1 MSLLETRLL
10 EISDPNNPDYRKH
23 LTKEEVEAFVRP
35 QANVT
40 TAFTAWLSHHN
51 ITPRNAT
58 PTGNRLS
65 VGMTVSQ
72 AEQVFNTTFEV
83 YNHTSSGQTIIRA
96 KHYSVPKSLAGDI
109 SFVHPSIHFP
119 PTPNN
124 SPRRAKMRSVVPS
137 SNTAKTVRRDG
148 CEDVTVN
155 CAMRLYNIPTDTGVP
170 STDDEVVVLAF
181 LGQGL
186 QGHDVASFMKE
197 FREDVTLAQLRLE
210 VVSVDI
216 GDNPQGI
223 SRDQASE
230 ADIDVELLLG
240 VAPQSRTTLLPTAT
254 TSGSSDYMTAFEFL
268 LQQETV
274 PTVVS
279 MSYGTDETDAPV
291 EQLRSFCSDIAQL
304 TSRGTTV
311 VVGSGD
317 KGVNCM
323 QTSGSTT
330 FQADFPGSCPWSLT
344 IGATQLSPDGS
355 TEMALGLTGGG
366 FSAIFQMPTFQT
378 GPVGS
383 YISQLGSLNEGIY
396 NPGNRAFP
404 DFSAIGANML
414 IMDNGTFGGSGVSIS
429 TPIVAGMIAT
439 INDHRHAQG
448 KGPVGFIN
456 PLIYAN
462 NGSAF
467 SDINQGSNDGCDNNG
482 APGFPALSGWD
493 AATGF
498 GTPDFQRL
506 LELLT

>member
-10 EISDPNNPDYRKH
+10 EIWDPNNPDYRNH

-35 QANVT
+35 RANVT

-65 VGMTVSQ
+65 VEMTVSQ
-72 AEQVFNTTFEV
+72 AEKVFNTTLDV
-83 YNHTSSGQTIIRA
+83 YNHTSSGQTIIRS
-96 KHYSVPKSLAGDI
+96 KHYSVPENLASDI
-109 SFVHPSIHFP
+109 SFVHPSTHFP
-119 PTPNN
+119 SAPNN
-124 SPRRAKMRSVVPS
+124 SPRRAKVRSVVPS
-137 SNTAKTVRRDG
+137 SNPTKKVRRDG

-155 CAMRLYNIPTDTGVP
+155 CVMGLYNIPTDAGVP

-197 FREDVTLAQLRLE
+197 FHEGVTLAQLRLE
-210 VVSVDI
+210 IVSVDI
-216 GDNPQGI
+216 GDDPQGI
-223 SRDQASE
+223 SGNQASE

-240 VAPQSRTTLLPTAT
+240 VAPQSRTTLLTTAT

-268 LQQETV
+268 LLFLQ
-274 PTVVS
+274 S
-279 MSYGTDETDAPV
+279 SRILSYFHIIFVHALPGTDETDVPV
-291 EQLRSFCSDIAQL
+291 EQLRSFCTDIAQL

-317 KGVNCM
+317 KGVNCL
-323 QTSGSTT
+323 QTSGTTT
-330 FQADFPGSCPWSLT
+330 FQADFPASCPWSLA
-344 IGATQLSPDGS
+344 ISGTQLSSDGS
-355 TEMALGLTGGG
+355 TETALGLTGGG

-383 YISQLGSLNEGIY
+383 YISPLGSLNEVVHLVEAAHQY
-396 NPGNRAFP
+396 
-404 DFSAIGANML
+404 L
-414 IMDNGTFGGSGVSIS
+414 H
-429 TPIVAGMIAT
+429 TPIVAGIIAT

-467 SDINQGSNDGCDNNG
+467 NDITQGTGTACSELCRITQSNESQ
-482 APGFPALSGWD
+482 APTTVVIIMALSGWD

-498 GTPDFQRL
+498 GTPDFQKL
-506 LELLT
+506 LELLM